1 MLAVILFVIVFLFV
15 FAVMP
20 PKTKNGIRPLN
31 IEFIMFLSGVALIYI
46 ALRTDSEKAITENKF
61 VRTII
66 KIIMT
71 IAGIAIIAFSYR
83 LN

>member
-20 PKTKNGIRPLN
+20 SKTKNGVRPFS
-31 IEFIMFLSGVALIYI
+31 IEFIMFLFGVALIYI
-46 ALRTDSEKAITENKF
+46 ALKTDSEKAITENKF
-61 VRTII
+61 LRIII
-66 KIIMT
+66 KIVLT